1 MYYDEVK
8 ISVRAGKGGDG
19 CVSFRREAMVPRGGP
34 DGGNG
39 GRGGD
44 VILRVNRHLNT
55 LQHFQ
60 HKTKFIAEDG
70 ENGRNKD
77 QTGKSGEAMYIDV
90 PPGTVVRNAES
101 NAVIGDLTGD
111 GDELCVARGGR
122 GGRGNPTFATA
133 TNQAPLIAT
142 NGNPGEAQELLLE
155 MKLIAD
161 IGFVGMPNAGK
172 STLLSV
178 LTAAKPKI
186 AAYPFTTLVPNLG
199 VAKISEDRSVVV
211 ADIPGLIEGASQGL
225 GLGHEFLRHIE
236 RTRVLIHLIDGM
248 SEDPIKDYQTI
259 QAELAAFGHGL
270 AQKPQVLAITKM
282 DLPDARAAYE
292 LYGAEL
298 RALSAVHVAEWEKAA
313 KTELPKLDILAIS
326 AATGENVR
334 RLIITAV
341 QLLEVLPPPEEKP
354 ILPVIQMTESEGD
367 TFQIKRDRGG
377 FRVISRYLEHKAMI
391 TRWDLYQAT
400 EKFQVALDR
409 SGVSSA
415 LLKAG
420 IEPGDMVFIGDYEL
434 EWQDESKIDYD
445 GPEWAAS

>member
-1 MYYDEVK
+1 MYYDETK
-8 ISVRAGKGGDG
+8 ITVQAGKGGDG
-19 CVSFRREAMVPRGGP
+19 CVSFRRESMVPRGGP

-39 GRGGD
+39 GRGAD

-60 HKTKFIAEDG
+60 HKTKFVAQDG
-70 ENGRNKD
+70 DAGHNKD
-77 QTGKSGEAMYIDV
+77 MTGKSGETLYIDV
-90 PPGTVVRNAES
+90 PPGTVVRDAATNEI
-101 NAVIGDLTGD
+101 IGDLTD
-111 GDELCVARGGR
+111 FDSEMRVARGGR
-122 GGRGNPTFATA
+122 GGRGNPTFATS
-133 TNQAPLIAT
+133 THQAPLIAT
-142 NGNPGEAQELLLE
+142 NGNPGEYRELLLE

-186 AAYPFTTLVPNLG
+186 ASYPFTTLVPNLG
-199 VAKISEDRSVVV
+199 VATIDEGRTVVV

-248 SEDPIKDYQTI
+248 SEDPLKDYETI
-259 QAELAAFGHGL
+259 QAELKAFGHGL
-270 AQKPQVLAITKM
+270 DTKPQVLAISKM
-282 DLPDARAAYE
+282 DLPDARASYE
-292 LYGAEL
+292 LYGPEL
-298 RALSAVHVAEWEKAA
+298 KAMSAKYAVLSDEYYEFSPQHA
-313 KTELPKLDILAIS
+313 DIIAFSS
-326 AATGENVR
+326 ASSENVK
-334 RLIITAV
+334 RLINTAV
-341 QLLEVLPPPEEKP
+341 QVLDSLPPIEETP
-354 ILPVIQMTESEGD
+354 IVPVIAMTDAEGD
-367 TFQIKRDRGG
+367 TFQIKRERGG
-377 FRVISRYLEHKAMI
+377 FRVISRYLEHKAQI

-420 IEPGDMVFIGDYEL
+420 IEPGDMVFIGDFEL
-434 EWQDESKIDYD
+434 EWQDETQVDFGLYEQK
-445 GPEWAAS
+445 